1 MTYAATKRVEI
12 FDKMSEP
19 ATNKPRIDPMVVRA
33 AKQVYYYYVECY
45 GAQLP
50 RPLGV
55 AVNRYSLEGK
65 LIYSQILLLPQ
76 ETFVSIDFI
85 ED

>member
-1 MTYAATKRVEI
+1 
-12 FDKMSEP
+12 
-19 ATNKPRIDPMVVRA
+19 MVVRA

-45 GAQLP
+45 GTQLP

-55 AVNRYSLEGK
+55 AVNRYNLEGK

-76 ETFVSIDFI
+76 ETFVSIDLI
-85 ED
+85 DSSDY